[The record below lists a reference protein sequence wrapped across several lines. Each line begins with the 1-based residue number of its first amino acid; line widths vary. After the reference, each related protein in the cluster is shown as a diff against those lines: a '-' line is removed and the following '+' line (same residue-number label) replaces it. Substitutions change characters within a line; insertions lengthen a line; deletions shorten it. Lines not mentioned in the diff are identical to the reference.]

1 MASLV
6 RAPSIVHVSYLKV
19 LKEQSVPRV
28 EFSWCLWLEIFMKT
42 RLLAWQGRER
52 LGHLGKVC
60 SWLKEEEPFL
70 SVEEEAKLSGRAA
83 IV

>member
-1 MASLV
+1 MSSMSGVQLVSVARDIHEHSITGMA
-6 RAPSIVHVSYLKV
+6 
-19 LKEQSVPRV
+19 
-28 EFSWCLWLEIFMKT
+28 
-42 RLLAWQGRER
+42 REGK